1 MNTPI
6 ASPIAAIH
14 SANGAP
20 QGRAAQQLVT
30 RLGRLLPE
38 PEVLL
43 SLPLLES
50 IARLKVAHDAVVVA
64 HDYQVPLITA
74 GIADF
79 VGDSLEMAR
88 YAARCEAGTIVV
100 CGVHFMAETV
110 KLLCP
115 DKRVLLPNMN
125 ARCSLA
131 DSIDAQ
137 YVRGMRRSYPGLPIV
152 AYVNTTAAVK
162 AEADICC
169 TSANAAAVARS
180 LAVRRLILVPDRQL
194 AADVER
200 ETGIEVVSSGGQC
213 GVQARFSG
221 KEIADY
227 RREHRAVVLA
237 HPGCSE
243 ETRRSAN
250 FVGSSA
256 AMTRYLRL
264 VRPDRVLLLGDC
276 SMADEVKLDNPEV
289 EFLEPCNLC
298 IFMQAVT
305 PPSVARVLEDGCN
318 EIDVEPEIAQ
328 RALRAISRMLAL

>member
-1 MNTPI
+1 MDMRFLMKQAQQMQTKLQEAQQALRVEGTAGGAMVKI
-6 ASPIAAIH
+6 TL
-14 SANGAP
+14 NGAKELVAVAIAKEAMDP
-20 QGRAAQQLVT
+20 EDPSMLEDLIMAAF
-30 RLGRLLPE
+30 
-38 PEVLL
+38 
-43 SLPLLES
+43 
-50 IARLKVAHDAVVVA
+50 KD
-64 HDYQVPLITA
+64 
-74 GIADF
+74 
-79 VGDSLEMAR
+79 
-88 YAARCEAGTIVV
+88 
-100 CGVHFMAETV
+100 
-110 KLLCP
+110 
-115 DKRVLLPNMN
+115 
-125 ARCSLA
+125 
-131 DSIDAQ
+131 
-137 YVRGMRRSYPGLPIV
+137 
-152 AYVNTTAAVK
+152 AAVK